1 MLVSSS
7 FFTYQDF
14 DSIKTPFPKNTY
26 IDIRKCVRLY
36 ILHDFISEI
45 DVHGKIKVRKKWG
58 VMNPIIT
65 YLSQQKASCR
75 SNIYVSGVGDIIYL
89 KINFKRKCLGRSF
102 ILNFWWY
109 INPDLKVSLYYVRIH
124 LKIIPWKFRTLNPN
138 KFSSYLPAKF
148 AFFLKN

>member
-1 MLVSSS
+1 MSNLLCTASSVDVCTKPRLCSIWVSISTCTLHRS
-7 FFTYQDF
+7 PTR
-14 DSIKTPFPKNTY
+14 Y
-26 IDIRKCVRLY
+26 IQY
-36 ILHDFISEI
+36 
-45 DVHGKIKVRKKWG
+45 
-58 VMNPIIT
+58 NPIIT

-89 KINFKRKCLGRSF
+89 KIDFKRKCLGRSF

-109 INPDLKVSLYYVRIH
+109 INADLKVSLYYVRIH